1 MKPARIGLSIV
12 AEYSK
17 GYRLSKQKSGRQKEV
32 QKLSRILIPNPNWRW
47 INAVCRKM
55 GQRTTRT
62 PIPGLPGAVLIAQ
75 QQQKGRTAF
84 ALEIARDDC
93 IDFTLDLSGSDCEV
107 VGADGALVLRAIA
120 VRGTTPLGTVVGTK
134 LRLRFEY
141 AVLPPPP
148 TVAATRELEQGG
160 YDNCWLLASITA
172 VERQH
177 GRLCRGG
184 LWTTTTLPLEHTFGA
199 AALSRGH
206 AHDALAALTGCPVDV
221 IRAGDGDAEAL
232 WTLVA
237 EAVRRGDA
245 VVGSTRRVET
255 TLAPGHAYAVLDYRS
270 LNNERYCR
278 LRDPRGGRPAT
289 AAGAV
294 LTGDAPL
301 ARGELW
307 VAFSE
312 LFAAHA
318 AVAFARLSSPRG
330 APWCVARARS
340 AVARGGAVPPEPI
353 TVLHVECE
361 RARLLRC
368 TVHQEG
374 SLVDLGIVVRD
385 LTTNTVVAAA
395 SAGKAP
401 SADVGVTVGPGEYTV
416 RPTGGR
422 FLPTDGRR
430 GVGLVVHADCAVK
443 TSAMP
448 ATANYWTSTLFAGVA
463 HALDGPGRIVVAQ
476 SRGGV
481 DVDVENTDVTRMLDL
496 RLDGGAS
503 INLEGHAGAMA
514 TTVSVAPGAFA
525 HVLSAA
531 PVQADAAWT
540 WEAAWC
546 ASWRAD

>member
-1 MKPARIGLSIV
+1 MSVR
-12 AEYSK
+12 ECRTRSK
-17 GYRLSKQKSGRQKEV
+17 NGAYATAMGR
-32 QKLSRILIPNPNWRW
+32 
-47 INAVCRKM
+47 A
-55 GQRTTRT
+55 TRT
-62 PIPGLPGAVLIAQ
+62 PIPGLPGTVLVAQ

-84 ALEIARDDC
+84 ALEIGSDACVDL
-93 IDFTLDLSGSDCEV
+93 TLDLSGSDCEV
-107 VGADGALVLRAIA
+107 VGAEGALVLRAIA
-120 VRGTTPLGTVVGTK
+120 VRGTSPLGTVVGTK

-172 VERQH
+172 VGRQH

-184 LWTTTTLPLEHTFGA
+184 LWTTTTLPLEQAFGA

-206 AHDALAALTGCPVDV
+206 THDALAALTGCPVDV
-221 IRAGDGDAEAL
+221 VRAGDGDAEAL

-237 EAVRRGDA
+237 EAIRRGDA

-255 TLAPGHAYAVLDYRS
+255 SLAPGHAYAVLDCRL

-278 LRDPRGGRPAT
+278 LRDPSGGRPAT

-307 VAFSE
+307 VPFAD
-312 LFAAHA
+312 LFASHA

-330 APWCVARARS
+330 APWCVARVRS
-340 AVARGGAVPPEPI
+340 ALARGGAVPPEPI

-361 RARLLRC
+361 RATLLRC

-401 SADVGVTVGPGEYTV
+401 TADVGVTVAPGNYTV
-416 RPTGGR
+416 RLTGGR
-422 FLPTDGRR
+422 FLPTDGRQA
-430 GVGLVVHADCAVK
+430 VGLVVHADGAIK

-503 INLEGHAGAMA
+503 INLEGHAGALTA
-514 TTVSVAPGAFA
+514 AVLVAPGAFA

-531 PVQADAAWT
+531 PREPTAAWT

-546 ASWRAD
+546 ASWRAA